1 MLRISTGALLR
12 ARQHLLPELA
22 QFMDQGLLVPDELIC
37 QILKERLAELDAR
50 EKGVL
55 LDGFPRTRRQ
65 AELLDE
71 LPLPISRCVLLDCPD
86 WIVAERV
93 EGRRTDPVSG
103 RVYHVKFRPPSEPA
117 VLARLI
123 RRKDDTVL
131 KVRTACLDAA
141 SPASPL
147 LRIASCSSL
156 PPHKHTHTH
165 RPPPWVRTR
174 LLEYHTN
181 IASVL
186 EFYDSREQLLTLKT
200 R

>member
-1 MLRISTGALLR
+1 MLHISTGALLR

-37 QILKERLAELDAR
+37 QILKERLAEPDAR

-103 RVYHVKFRPPSEPA
+103 RV
-117 VLARLI
+117 
-123 RRKDDTVL
+123 
-131 KVRTACLDAA
+131 
-141 SPASPL
+141 
-147 LRIASCSSL
+147 
-156 PPHKHTHTH
+156 
-165 RPPPWVRTR
+165 
-174 LLEYHTN
+174 
-181 IASVL
+181 
-186 EFYDSREQLLTLKT
+186 
-200 R
+200 

>member
-71 LPLPISRCVLLDCPD
+71 LPLPR
-86 WIVAERV
+86 A
-93 EGRRTDPVSG
+93 
-103 RVYHVKFRPPSEPA
+103 
-117 VLARLI
+117 
-123 RRKDDTVL
+123 
-131 KVRTACLDAA
+131 
-141 SPASPL
+141 
-147 LRIASCSSL
+147 ASCS
-156 PPHKHTHTH
+156 TA
-165 RPPPWVRTR
+165 RTGSSR
-174 LLEYHTN
+174 S
-181 IASVL
+181 ASRGAAPTP
-186 EFYDSREQLLTLKT
+186 SRAASTM
-200 R
+200 